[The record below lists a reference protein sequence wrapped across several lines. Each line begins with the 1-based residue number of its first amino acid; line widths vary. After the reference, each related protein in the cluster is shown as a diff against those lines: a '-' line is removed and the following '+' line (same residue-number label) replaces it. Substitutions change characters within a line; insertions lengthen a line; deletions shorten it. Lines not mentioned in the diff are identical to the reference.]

1 MHERT
6 CIVVIPD
13 AINNDINN
21 INSDMDN
28 DSMNSDGPLED
39 DESNTPQRGGRNPY
53 CCRSN
58 SSVSILNLLL

>member
-13 AINNDINN
+13 AINNDININN

-28 DSMNSDGPLED
+28 DSMNSDGPLEG
-39 DESNTPQRGGRNPY
+39 DESNTP
-53 CCRSN
+53 
-58 SSVSILNLLL
+58 